1 MDAASA
7 APTPGTYDSVPSS
20 TSNSPEPILDDYDGD
35 FPIQQAETQ
44 SSQSSYSGSTSRGTS
59 RAPSPRPARALER
72 KNPVERLPDELLI
85 CIFAKLG
92 AAADLYAA
100 LRVCKLWARCSVDLL
115 WHRPLFTSWPRLQSV
130 AAALQAPR
138 PAWPYHQLVRRLNL
152 ASLSPDVNDGTLQP
166 FAPCTRI
173 ERLTLTGCHGLTDRG
188 LLGLVEGNRGLLAL
202 DVTGVAAL
210 TDVTVRALAQHCP
223 RLQGLN
229 VTGCRYVTDE
239 SLVPLAHACKY
250 LKRVGPFVCPFRACG
265 PCTKTDVTV
274 V

>member
-1 MDAASA
+1 MDTPSA
-7 APTPGTYDSVPSS
+7 APTPATYDSVPSS

-44 SSQSSYSGSTSRGTS
+44 SSQSSYSGSTSRATS
-59 RAPSPRPARALER
+59 RNPSPAPRALER

-92 AAADLYAA
+92 AAADLYAC
-100 LRVCKLWARCSVDLL
+100 LRVCKLWARCSIDLL

-130 AAALQAPR
+130 AAALQSPR

-152 ASLSPDVNDGTLQP
+152 ATLSPDVSDGTLQP
-166 FAPCTRI
+166 FTPCTRI

-188 LLGLVEGNRGLLAL
+188 LLGLIEGNRGLLAL
-202 DVTGVAAL
+202 DVTGVGAL
-210 TDVTVRALAQHCP
+210 TDVTVRALATHCP

-229 VTGCRYVTDE
+229 VTGCRNVTDD

-250 LKRVGPFVCPFRACG
+250 LKRVRTSPIPTEAD
-265 PCTKTDVTV
+265 PNELTSL
-274 V
+274 